1 MKKNRKNVLI
11 GVFIVLILALAAV
24 LLMIF
29 LRIKNTK
36 DYNEQLSLGDKYLA
50 E

>member
-1 MKKNRKNVLI
+1 MKKNKKNVLI

-29 LRIKNTK
+29 LRIKNS
-36 DYNEQLSLGDKYLA
+36 YLSVTNTWQN
-50 E
+50 